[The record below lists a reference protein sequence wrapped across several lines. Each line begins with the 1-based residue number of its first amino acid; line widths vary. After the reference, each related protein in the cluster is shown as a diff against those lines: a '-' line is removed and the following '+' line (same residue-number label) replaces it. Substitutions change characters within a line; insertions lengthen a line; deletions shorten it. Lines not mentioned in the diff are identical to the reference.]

1 MATFSKFNCFVE
13 NLAEGVHNL
22 QSHQL
27 TVTLTDVSPSNAAN
41 AVITDITACTGLA
54 NLGAASARN
63 ISLAATSPS
72 TQAAGVYKLVVQ
84 DLVLT
89 ASPAVGPFRYAVVYN
104 STASTSPLI
113 GFYDYGSSITLNTG
127 ETLTLDF
134 DQSAGLLTL
143 Q

>member
-1 MATFSKFNCFVE
+1 MATFNKFHCFVE

-27 TVTLTDVSPSNAAN
+27 TVTLTDVSPSNASA
-41 AVITDITACTGLA
+41 AVIGDITPCTGLA
-54 NLGAASARN
+54 NLSSRN
-63 ISLAATSPS
+63 ITAAVTSPS
-72 TQAAGVYKLVVQ
+72 AQSGGTYKLVVQ

-113 GFYDYGSSITLNTG
+113 GFYDYGSSITLQTG
-127 ETLTLDF
+127 ETITLDF
-134 DQSAGLLTL
+134 DQTNGLLTIA
-143 Q
+143 